1 MAPTTSPPIDRPK
14 QRPLLALCVRLIA
27 AACLATLYML
37 IKLASERGV
46 ALPQMLVM
54 RQGVTVPLL
63 LGWLAMRGRLGV
75 MRSDRLGAH
84 AGRAMTGTAGMVLTF
99 ASPIMLPLAVSA
111 TLGFTTPLFAVML
124 SFLILREHVG
134 KWRWG
139 ATLVGLAGI
148 VVVANPFE
156 AVVSLP
162 GLMVGI
168 AAAFMVA
175 LISIQVRDLSRT
187 EDPIA
192 MVTWLSIFSLPLL
205 VVASL
210 FTSWQLDLGDW
221 LVLIA
226 IGLAGTLGQILLT
239 YSLRLGSVA
248 SVIVMDYSML
258 LWSTGYGWL
267 VFGALPPATLWFGA
281 PLIIAAGLTIV
292 WRERVLAKGSAA
304 VSIV

>member
-14 QRPLLALCVRLIA
+14 QRPLLALGVRLIA

-37 IKLASERGV
+37 IKLASERGI

-75 MRSDRLGAH
+75 MRSDRIGAH

-162 GLMVGI
+162 GLLVGI

-205 VVASL
+205 MVASL